1 MSTHSKAARR
11 FIADAERTAWH
22 DRALYA
28 VREKRDRM
36 AHTVPEWE
44 ALRQY
49 ASAIKLHTLSHLGRY
64 LEEFERNATANGIE
78 VHWAEDAE
86 QMNATVYRIV
96 AAHGGTNLV
105 KSKSM
110 LSEEC
115 GLTPYLRE
123 RGIDAVETDLGER
136 IMQLLGL
143 PPSHIVLPAIGVR
156 REEVGELFHRE
167 FGSEQGNSDPT
178 YLTHEARR
186 QLRAKFLGAD
196 VSMTGVN
203 FAVASTGA
211 LAVCTN
217 EGNADMGTSFAD
229 LHIAIMGLEKVIPD
243 MRALG
248 VFTRLLARSGT
259 GQPVTTYTSLY
270 RKPAPGK
277 RIHVILVDNGRSE
290 WLANAAHR
298 NMLKC
303 LRCGACMNTCP
314 VYRRSG
320 GYSYSYFIPGPLG
333 INLGMLRSPK
343 CHHGNVSA
351 CSLCYS
357 CSEVCPA
364 KIDLGEQIYAWRQQL
379 DSLHLADSEKKLMV
393 KGMDVV
399 MNSPR
404 VFYGALA
411 LAPLTRY
418 LPHFVLNNRLNPW
431 SAPGRDM
438 PSFAPQNFNV
448 LWKRDDVESSK
459 STDHE

>member
-1 MSTHSKAARR
+1 MSTHSEAARH
-11 FIADAERTAWH
+11 FVADAERMAWH

-36 AHTVPEWE
+36 MESIPEWE
-44 ALRQY
+44 ALRSA
-49 ASAIKLHTLSHLGRY
+49 ASQIKLHTLSRLGHY
-64 LEEFERNATANGIE
+64 LEEFERNATANGMV
-78 VHWAEDAE
+78 VHWAADGAA
-86 QMNATVYRIV
+86 MNEIV
-96 AAHGGTNLV
+96 WQLIREHGGHRLI

-115 GLTPYLRE
+115 GLTPYLE
-123 RGIDAVETDLGER
+123 KRGVEAVESDLGER
-136 IMQLLGL
+136 IMQLLHM

-156 REEVGELFHRE
+156 REEVGALFERE
-167 FGSEQGNSDPT
+167 MGTEPGNSDPT
-178 YLTHEARR
+178 YLTHAARR
-186 QLRAKFLGAD
+186 ALRPKFLEAD

-217 EGNADMGTSFAD
+217 EGNADLGTSFAD

-270 RKPAPGK
+270 RRPAPG
-277 RIHVILVDNGRSE
+277 RQIHVVIVDNGRSE
-290 WLANAAHR
+290 WLADAAHR

-333 INLGMLRSPK
+333 INLSMLRSPQQ
-343 CHHGNVSA
+343 HRGNVSA
-351 CSLCYS
+351 CTLCYS
-357 CSEVCPA
+357 CSGVCPA
-364 KIDLGEQIYAWRQQL
+364 KIDLGEQIYLWRQQL
-379 DSLHLADSEKKLMV
+379 DSLHLADPVKKMAV
-393 KGMDVV
+393 KGMDFV
-399 MNSPR
+399 MGGPRRFYGGIALARVAGHLPR
-404 VFYGALA
+404 VL
-411 LAPLTRY
+411 LE
-418 LPHFVLNNRLNPW
+418 NRLNPW
-431 SAPGRDM
+431 CAPGRAM
-438 PSFAPQNFNV
+438 PPFASRTFDAQ
-448 LWKRDDVESSK
+448 WKK
-459 STDHE
+459 TKKHER